1 MKVVISVATVA
12 VARGGGGG
20 GVRLR
25 AAKCIPASEQPIDT
39 LVFNNIRDFPGLGT
53 KS

>member
-12 VARGGGGG
+12 VARGGGG